1 MDSSCV
7 FARHFAH
14 LVWLFLN
21 ERDAHDAQL
30 ATLHAAVAASREGG
44 VTLST
49 RDWRL
54 LVNGAPASDAVAE
67 AQDLT
72 AQLIGHAV
80 TELRVAQRASPA
92 ELMLVARLLAREP
105 EPGDGGYQ
113 VVTALRL
120 FDAQAI
126 EVKVEAPPAPPTPP
140 AAHRGASAS
149 ASTLPGMISD
159 TSIFA
164 AAGAAAAAD
173 DRDGDTADGGDA
185 LVHEQDPEHLFRSFS
200 ATETPKGSM
209 VKLFEQLDVAR
220 TSQAAMHQLDG
231 LVTLAA
237 ESAQKARL
245 DIVAD
250 VLHGL
255 VEREAKMEDR
265 TIKRQVGIAVRRLW
279 TPAVLRCV
287 AELLPRR
294 RENYEQYM
302 TILTRAEDAG
312 VEALVEALIS
322 APSITDRRVYYDAL
336 LRLRTGVRTLVH
348 MLGDPRWYVVR
359 NAAELLGEL
368 RVAEADEEL
377 TALLSH
383 PDDRVRAAA
392 ATALA
397 KLGSASAAKGVR
409 GILREAPAELRELA
423 ADALATNRASSVDS
437 LIRAYDREADQ
448 NVQMAILA
456 ALGQLG
462 TPEAVKKLAEIAST
476 DRRFFKSRPTPMRVA
491 AVHALGEVQSSSAL
505 AALQALLRDTEKA
518 VRGAASWVMMGR
530 KGRASGA
537 VPRQEEE

>member
-1 MDSSCV
+1 MDSSCA

-30 ATLHAAVAASREGG
+30 ATLHAAVAASREGA

-80 TELRVAQRASPA
+80 TELRVAQRASPV
-92 ELMLVARLLAREP
+92 ELMLAARLLAREP

-120 FDAQAI
+120 FDAQAV
-126 EVKVEAPPAPPTPP
+126 EVTVEAPPV
-140 AAHRGASAS
+140 AHRGASAS
-149 ASTLPGMISD
+149 GSALPGMISD

-173 DRDGDTADGGDA
+173 DRDGDIADGGDA
-185 LVHEQDPEHLFRSFS
+185 LVHEQDPEHMFRSFS
-200 ATETPKGSM
+200 AAETPKGSM
-209 VKLFEQLDVAR
+209 VKLFEQLDAAR

-423 ADALATNRASSVDS
+423 AGALATNRASSVDS
-437 LIRAYDREADQ
+437 LIRAYDRETDQ

-505 AALQALLRDTEKA
+505 AALQALLRDKEKA

>member
-1 MDSSCV
+1 MDSSCA

-21 ERDAHDAQL
+21 EREAHDAQL
-30 ATLHAAVAASREGG
+30 ATLHAAVAASREGE

-49 RDWRL
+49 RDWQL
-54 LVNGAPASDAVAE
+54 LVNGAPASEAVAE

-92 ELMLVARLLAREP
+92 ELLLAARLLAREP

-120 FDAQAI
+120 FDAQTIA
-126 EVKVEAPPAPPTPP
+126 VKVEAPPSAPQ
-140 AAHRGASAS
+140 AAHRGAQGAAS
-149 ASTLPGMISD
+149 ALPGMISD

-185 LVHEQDPEHLFRSFS
+185 LVHEQDPEHMFRSFS

-209 VKLFEQLDVAR
+209 VKLFEQLDAAR
-220 TSQAAMHQLDG
+220 TAQAALHQLDA
-231 LVTLAA
+231 LVALAA

-250 VLHGL
+250 VLYGL

-265 TIKRQVGIAVRRLW
+265 TIKRQMGIAVRRLW
-279 TPAVLRCV
+279 TPSVLRCV

-294 RENYEQYM
+294 RENHEQYM

-322 APSITDRRVYYDAL
+322 APSIGDRRVYYDAL

-392 ATALA
+392 AAALA
-397 KLGSASAAKGVR
+397 KLGSTSAVKGVR
-409 GILREAPAELRELA
+409 GMLREAPAELRELA
-423 ADALATNRASSVDS
+423 ADALATNRASSVEA
-437 LIRAYDREADQ
+437 LIRAYDRETDQ
-448 NVQMAILA
+448 NVQLAILA

-491 AVHALGEVQSSSAL
+491 AVHALGEVRSSGAL
-505 AALQALLRDTEKA
+505 AALQALLRDKEKA

-530 KGRASGA
+530 KQRASGA
-537 VPRQEEE
+537 VPRQQEDE